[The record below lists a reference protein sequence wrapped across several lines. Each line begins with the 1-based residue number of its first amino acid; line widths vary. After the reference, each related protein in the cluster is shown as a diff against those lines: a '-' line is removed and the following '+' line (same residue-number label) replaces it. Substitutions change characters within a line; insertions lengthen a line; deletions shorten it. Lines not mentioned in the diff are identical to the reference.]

1 MCAIVDVNVSH
12 EVFGDNRPEAG
23 ERFFKSLSSGTLRLV
38 VGKKLLDELKDWKAQ
53 HWIQQA
59 ILAGIVQQE
68 TSDTVDDIEE
78 GLQERGRCR
87 SNDTHIIALAQ
98 ISGARL
104 LYSND
109 KDLHED
115 FGNKRLIDN
124 PRGKVY
130 STNER
135 KDFTQAH
142 ARLLNNR
149 NLCRNR
155 SATRARSR

>member
-12 EVFGDNRPEAG
+12 EIFGDNRPEAG
-23 ERFFKSLSSGTLRLV
+23 EKFFKLLDSGSLRLV
-38 VGKKLLDELKDWKAQ
+38 VSRKLLAELNYGKAQ
-53 HWIQQA
+53 QWIQQA
-59 ILAGIVQQE
+59 ILAGKVRQE
-68 TSDTVDDIEE
+68 ASGTVDDKEE
-78 GLQERGRCR
+78 ELQRMERCR

-109 KDLHED
+109 KVLHED
-115 FGNKRLIDN
+115 FGNKSLIDK

-130 STNER
+130 STNEH
-135 KDFTQAH
+135 KDFTNTH
-142 ARLLNNR
+142 VRLLNNR

-155 SATRARSR
+155 CATRAQSR

>member
-1 MCAIVDVNVSH
+1 MCAIVDANVSH
-12 EVFGDNRPEAG
+12 EIFGDNRPEAG
-23 ERFFKSLSSGTLRLV
+23 EKFFKWLDSGSLRLV
-38 VGKKLLDELKDWKAQ
+38 VSRKLLAELNYGKAQ
-53 HWIQQA
+53 QWIQQA
-59 ILAGIVQQE
+59 ILAGRVRQE
-68 TSDTVDDIEE
+68 TTVKVDEREEKLIEE
-78 GLQERGRCR
+78 GRCH
-87 SNDTHIIALAQ
+87 SNDTHVIALAQ

-109 KDLHED
+109 KALHED
-115 FGNKRLIDN
+115 FGNKRMIDK

-135 KDFTQAH
+135 KDFTSVH

-155 SATRARSR
+155 

>member
-12 EVFGDNRPEAG
+12 EIFGTNRPEAG
-23 ERFFKSLSSGTLRLV
+23 EKFFERLNSGSLHLV
-38 VGKKLLDELKDWKAQ
+38 VGKKLLGELRYGKAQ
-53 HWIQQA
+53 QWIQQA
-59 ILAGIVQQE
+59 ILAGIVHQE
-68 TSDTVDDIEE
+68 TEGKVDRREE
-78 GLQERGRCR
+78 ELNREGRCL
-87 SNDTHIIALAQ
+87 SNDAHIIALGQ

-109 KDLHED
+109 RALQED
-115 FGNKRLIDN
+115 FRSKRLIDR

-135 KDFTQAH
+135 KDFTSVH

-155 SATRARSR
+155 